1 MSSLKA
7 LQDLIHEKYDIPM
20 SELDPEASMRDKGL
34 DSLAL
39 AEFIFA
45 VEDHFHVVVPDDDP
59 SIMSLGGLAVVV
71 DRLLIEKAEKAG
83 KADKAGKA
91 APSDRAAPVDGG
103 AAADAPAV
111 VVDAGGRGAAND
123 GDAKETKTSSPA

>member
-59 SIMSLGGLAVVV
+59 SIMSLGGLAAVV
-71 DRLLIEKAEKAG
+71 DRLLVEKAEKA
-83 KADKAGKA
+83 DKTE
-91 APSDRAAPVDGG
+91 RAAARVEPTGSD
-103 AAADAPAV
+103 P
-111 VVDAGGRGAAND
+111 AGGIDAAEGAVAPTD
-123 GDAKETKTSSPA
+123 ALARDPKDPKDAKASTPA

>member
-59 SIMSLGGLAVVV
+59 SIMSLGGLATVV
-71 DRLLIEKAEKAG
+71 DRLLAEKAA
-83 KADKAGKA
+83 K
-91 APSDRAAPVDGG
+91 G
-103 AAADAPAV
+103 AATGKVTPAGIAATSEVSDASATTRTTAPGADTADA
-111 VVDAGGRGAAND
+111 AGAD
-123 GDAKETKTSSPA
+123 PKTSSHA

>member
-59 SIMSLGGLAVVV
+59 SIMSLGGLAAVV
-71 DRLLIEKAEKAG
+71 DRLLVEKAEKA
-83 KADKAGKA
+83 DKAASAGPA
-91 APSDRAAPVDGG
+91 ASDPANAVEAA
-103 AAADAPAV
+103 
-111 VVDAGGRGAAND
+111 R
-123 GDAKETKTSSPA
+123 DAKDAKASTPA

>member
-59 SIMSLGGLAVVV
+59 SIMSLGGLATVV
-71 DRLLIEKAEKAG
+71 DRLLVEKAQKTEKAET
-83 KADKAGKA
+83 A
-91 APSDRAAPVDGG
+91 AK
-103 AAADAPAV
+103 PAQ
-111 VVDAGGRGAAND
+111 VVDADRSGPAVPSGEDEAEVV
-123 GDAKETKTSSPA
+123 AKETKTSSPV

>member
-59 SIMSLGGLAVVV
+59 SIMSLGGRATVV
-71 DRLLIEKAEKAG
+71 DRLLAEKAA
-83 KADKAGKA
+83 K
-91 APSDRAAPVDGG
+91 G
-103 AAADAPAV
+103 AATGNVTPAGIAATSDASDASATTRTTAPGADTADA
-111 VVDAGGRGAAND
+111 AGAD
-123 GDAKETKTSSPA
+123 PKTSSHA

>member
-59 SIMSLGGLAVVV
+59 SIMSLGGLATVV
-71 DRLLIEKAEKAG
+71 DRLLAEKAA
-83 KADKAGKA
+83 K
-91 APSDRAAPVDGG
+91 G
-103 AAADAPAV
+103 AA
-111 VVDAGGRGAAND
+111 
-123 GDAKETKTSSPA
+123 T

>member
-59 SIMSLGGLAVVV
+59 SIMSLGGLATVV
-71 DRLLIEKAEKAG
+71 DRLLAEKAA
-83 KADKAGKA
+83 K
-91 APSDRAAPVDGG
+91 G
-103 AAADAPAV
+103 AATEKVTPAGIAAASDASATTRTTAPGADTADA
-111 VVDAGGRGAAND
+111 AGAD
-123 GDAKETKTSSPA
+123 PKTSSHA

>member
-1 MSSLKA
+1 MSSLKG

-59 SIMSLGGLAVVV
+59 SIMSLGGLATVV
-71 DRLLIEKAEKAG
+71 DRLLAEKAA
-83 KADKAGKA
+83 K
-91 APSDRAAPVDGG
+91 G
-103 AAADAPAV
+103 AATGNVTPAGIAATSDASDASATTRTTAPGADTADA
-111 VVDAGGRGAAND
+111 AGAD
-123 GDAKETKTSSPA
+123 PKTSSHA

>member
-20 SELDPEASMRDKGL
+20 SELDPDASMRDKGL

-59 SIMSLGGLAVVV
+59 SIMSLGGLATVV
-71 DRLLIEKAEKAG
+71 DRLLVE
-83 KADKAGKA
+83 KADKAAKTDKA
-91 APSDRAAPVDGG
+91 AKSDASAVDRADDAEPIDGVDET
-103 AAADAPAV
+103 AV
-111 VVDAGGRGAAND
+111 AGKGP
-123 GDAKETKTSSPA
+123 KTSSPA

>member
-59 SIMSLGGLAVVV
+59 SIMSLGGLATVV
-71 DRLLIEKAEKAG
+71 DRLLAEKAEK
-83 KADKAGKA
+83 
-91 APSDRAAPVDGG
+91 G
-103 AAADAPAV
+103 AATGKVTPAGIAATSEASGASATTRTTAAGGDTADAAG
-111 VVDAGGRGAAND
+111 VDP
-123 GDAKETKTSSPA
+123 KTSSHA

>member
-71 DRLLIEKAEKAG
+71 DRLLIEKAD
-83 KADKAGKA
+83 KADKAE
-91 APSDRAAPVDGG
+91 RATSRT
-103 AAADAPAV
+103 APAGSDTAGT
-111 VVDAGGRGAAND
+111 VDATGDTPATGEVAK
-123 GDAKETKTSSPA
+123 DAKASTPA

>member
-7 LQDLIHEKYDIPM
+7 LQDLIHEKYDIPL

-45 VEDHFHVVVPDDDP
+45 VEDHFHVVVPDDDL
-59 SIMSLGGLAVVV
+59 SIVSLGGLATVV
-71 DRLLIEKAEKAG
+71 DQLLVEKAEKA
-83 KADKAGKA
+83 KKTAKPLKTEESDLSEAPRADEAEAAGKD
-91 APSDRAAPVDGG
+91 S
-103 AAADAPAV
+103 
-111 VVDAGGRGAAND
+111 
-123 GDAKETKTSSPA
+123 KTSSPA

>member
-59 SIMSLGGLAVVV
+59 SIMSLGGLAAVV
-71 DRLLIEKAEKAG
+71 DRLLVEKAEKAE
-83 KADKAGKA
+83 KLDKTE
-91 APSDRAAPVDGG
+91 RAAARVEPTGSDLASGIDAAEG
-103 AAADAPAV
+103 AVAPTDALARDPK
-111 VVDAGGRGAAND
+111 DPK
-123 GDAKETKTSSPA
+123 DAKASTPA

>member
-59 SIMSLGGLAVVV
+59 SIMSLGGLATVV
-71 DRLLIEKAEKAG
+71 DRLLAEKAA
-83 KADKAGKA
+83 K
-91 APSDRAAPVDGG
+91 G
-103 AAADAPAV
+103 AATGNVTPAGIAATSDASDASDASATTRTTAPGADTADA
-111 VVDAGGRGAAND
+111 AGAD
-123 GDAKETKTSSPA
+123 PKTSSHA